1 MYCRNCGVSNPTD
14 SERCKKCGQPRNTMP
29 AASNPAQPQTQVA
42 YPYNNAFQAPH
53 GQVPVT
59 ATAFASPPS
68 VRFGQV
74 PTTPEPAIAPPPP
87 MQYRPTGA
95 MASKSAGL
103 ANLFEILL
111 PGSGFLY
118 AGDAGGGVAIFIST
132 LVFVLINFL
141 LAGIFHGLAF
151 IFMLVVLLVW
161 FVVRL
166 VVVNHVVNKRNAQGV
181 IVKSSA
187 IAGFLEVFCP
197 GMGCFYARKVG
208 AGFALL
214 SSTIV
219 AVIGAGFITYAL
231 AVQAYQNFNN
241 SAAGVIYNLCA
252 KNPGCNKAGL
262 AGPDF
267 TSFYICLIIV
277 SVILVIWLIVRIV
290 MAVNM
295 VEKQK
300 KSHYLWGTVYK

>member
-1 MYCRNCGVSNPTD
+1 MYCRNCGESNPTD
-14 SERCKKCGQPRNTMP
+14 SERCKKCGQSQNPIP
-29 AASNPAQPQTQVA
+29 AVNSPAQPQTQVA
-42 YPYNNAFQAPH
+42 YPYNNAFQGTH
-53 GQVPVT
+53 RQVPIT
-59 ATAFASPPS
+59 ATVFAPPPS
-68 VRFGQV
+68 MQFGQV
-74 PTTPEPAIAPPPP
+74 PTTPAIAPPPP
-87 MQYRPTGA
+87 MQYRPIGS
-95 MASKSAGL
+95 MPSKSASL
-103 ANLFEILL
+103 ANVFEILL

-118 AGDAGGGVAIFIST
+118 AGDTGGGVAIFIST

-151 IFMLVVLLVW
+151 IVMLVALLVW

-181 IVKSSA
+181 IIKSST

-214 SSTIV
+214 SSTFVAIV
-219 AVIGAGFITYAL
+219 GAGFISYIL

-241 SAAGVIYNLCA
+241 SAAGVIYNLCT

-267 TSFYICLIIV
+267 TSVYICLITV
-277 SVILVIWLIVRIV
+277 SVVLIIWLIVRIV
-290 MAVNM
+290 IAVNM
-295 VEKQK
+295 VAKQK
-300 KSHYLWGTVYK
+300 KSHYLWGTVYG